1 MLRCTYRLTDNR
13 TVVSQAKLPALPRS
27 GDQIMLNN
35 LRYQVDKVNREGDA
49 ATIYVGLVS

>member
-1 MLRCTYRLTDNR
+1 
-13 TVVSQAKLPALPRS
+13 VSQAKLPALPRS